1 LIRAAVYCRV
11 SSEIQKERASIE
23 TQRQF
28 AIQYCQAQGI
38 EVVDIFAD
46 DGVSGTIPLNERPEG
61 ARMLHSAKAKRFTV
75 LLIFRLDRLARSTM
89 DILRTVE
96 LLKAS
101 EIVIRSLTEPFETE
115 TATGKFLLSMLA
127 SVAEL
132 ERDGIADRTRA
143 GMERHAREG
152 RWLGGRAPFG
162 YQIIDRRLAVHP
174 EQSAIV
180 KEIFGWYLSGDRVRG
195 IAARLNTLGIKHPS
209 DWTKPISRVW
219 YEATVC
225 AVLHGRCYVG
235 EWEWRKRTDRKKVH
249 GKTTFKIT
257 PPEQRI
263 PVSIPSL
270 VSIEDFDRVQETMKA
285 NFAFAPRNTKYPYLL
300 RALIMCGE
308 CGRRYVG
315 LGSGRPR
322 WYKHFYRCSSHV
334 SAAGR
339 LPCAGRG
346 VRADQ
351 LDEMVWEQCI
361 GFINNPGAIL
371 EELRAAM
378 SYQQFSQG
386 DIRSEVVQM
395 DSALMVKTKERARV
409 ITLIRRGSI
418 SDAEGDHELALL
430 QSEVAQLTR
439 QRDALLSRQSIA
451 EDREM
456 RVLTAEAMLTL
467 LADKAASANFE
478 TRREIACAFVNG
490 ITIRTV
496 ENKPIA
502 EVCYIFQPSPS
513 VLSERNSG
521 QLEGV
526 DCVGVGLATSRARFT
541 ESWPRTSRKSTL

>member
-1 LIRAAVYCRV
+1 MYCRV

-28 AIQYCQAQGI
+28 ATQYCCAQGI
-38 EVVDIFAD
+38 EVVDVFAD
-46 DGVSGTIPLNERPEG
+46 DGVSGTIPLSERPEG
-61 ARMLHSAKAKRFTV
+61 ARMLFGAKAKRFNV

-96 LLKAS
+96 ILKES
-101 EIVIRSLTEPFETE
+101 EVVIRSLTEPFETE

-162 YQIIDRRLAVHP
+162 YQIIDRKLAIYP
-174 EQSAIV
+174 EQSEIV
-180 KEIFGWYLSGDRVRG
+180 KDIFRWYLSGDRVRA
-195 IAARLNTLGIKHPS
+195 ITARLNTRGVKHPS
-209 DWTKPISRVW
+209 DWTKPTSRIW

-225 AVLHGRCYVG
+225 GVLHGRCYVG
-235 EWEWRKRTDRKKVH
+235 EWQWRKRTDRKKVR
-249 GKTTFKIT
+249 GKTTFKVT

-263 PVSIPSL
+263 LVQIPAL
-270 VSIEDFDRVQETMKA
+270 VSTEDFDHVQETMKA
-285 NFAFAPRNTKYPYLL
+285 NFVFASRNSKYPYLL
-300 RALIMCGE
+300 RALIRCGE

-322 WYKHFYRCSSHV
+322 WYKHYYRCSSHV

-339 LPCAGRG
+339 VPCAGKAI
-346 VRADQ
+346 RADHV
-351 LDEMVWEQCI
+351 DAAVWEHCI
-361 GFINNPGAIL
+361 GFINNPGATL

-378 SYQQFSQG
+378 SFQQFNQD
-386 DIRSEVVQM
+386 DIRSEVGQM
-395 DSALMVKTKERARV
+395 DSALSVKARERAKV

-418 SDAEGDHELALL
+418 SEAEGEHELALL
-430 QSEVAQLTR
+430 QCEVAQLTR
-439 QRDALLSRQSIA
+439 QRESLLSRRAVA
-451 EDREM
+451 EDSEM

-467 LADKAASANFE
+467 LAVKAAAADFE
-478 TRREIACAFVNG
+478 TRREIVCAFVSG
-490 ITIRTV
+490 ITIQMREDRPV
-496 ENKPIA
+496 A
-502 EVCYIFQPSPS
+502 EVRYIFEPSPS
-513 VLSERNSG
+513 VSSDSNLVVSS
-521 QLEGV
+521 GV
-526 DCVGVGLATSRARFT
+526 DCVGMGLATSRARFT